1 MRVHKAY
8 TSLKQRWKLTSL
20 SSSSLLMR
28 SSILKYWNDALEKVF
43 EILPTNERPSNV
55 NKANLDI
62 INAIQGTTTVQT
74 QSCSHYSDEE
84 ILFET
89 MQIS

>member
-8 TSLKQRWKLTSL
+8 TYLKQRWKLTSL

-43 EILPTNERPSNV
+43 EMLPTNERPSNV

-62 INAIQGTTTVQT
+62 INAILGTTTVQT
-74 QSCSHYSDEE
+74 QSCSYHSDVE

-89 MQIS
+89 MKIS